1 MLGVGLAALACVV
14 LLWAAALS
22 LPFMQGA
29 VAVYWPPIHSRMQG
43 LLSVLGMGFAGS
55 PVQPVTACL
64 VVVGALYTLRRRRY
78 LWLTCSYALACCIYY
93 ASAVE
98 GDTLLKHALSGFWY
112 TDPYRTAA
120 LAGILA
126 LPLLAM
132 GLYVACKIENP
143 GKRPDGDRA
152 QRSDQGDS
160 AIAGEQDLHEERH
173 AQGEDDCREQE
184 VHGIDGQCHL
194 DAQSAYHHGA
204 YDMPSR
210 GIVSG
215 SRQRVGCRIRNDET
229 CSEDHMPE
237 SEKLRT
243 EAK

>member
-1 MLGVGLAALACVV
+1 MSRAETSRGGHAGGRAGCARVRRLAVGGGAFPA
-14 LLWAAALS
+14 
-22 LPFMQGA
+22 FMQGA

-55 PVQPVTACL
+55 PVQLVAACL

-132 GLYVACKIENP
+132 GLYVACKIVGKTLASVRAPGENRLKALSLAVVAVAFLALNFLP
-143 GKRPDGDRA
+143 VRGALGLGQGAFQASPPP
-152 QRSDQGDS
+152 QRLSMTV
-160 AIAGEQDLHEERH
+160 R
-173 AQGEDDCREQE
+173 R
-184 VHGIDGQCHL
+184 
-194 DAQSAYHHGA
+194 
-204 YDMPSR
+204 
-210 GIVSG
+210 
-215 SRQRVGCRIRNDET
+215 
-229 CSEDHMPE
+229 
-237 SEKLRT
+237 
-243 EAK
+243 